1 MPLYKTININETTTV
16 FVWKITE
23 TYEQLYNE
31 VKLNEKSFIRLN
43 GMKSELH
50 QRGFLSVR
58 KLLEQAGY
66 SDFDLLYDEA
76 GKPHFNIKSL
86 HTEPVEVSITHSHNF
101 SAIIIS
107 DKKCGIDIELQRE
120 KIIQIANKFIDA
132 EYDYLNKTPTQ
143 DVVRQLTVIW
153 GAKES
158 IFKIQNEKGISFRY
172 HINVTPFKMS
182 DKKGIAFLNFG
193 SSIKKFKI
201 NFEEFEGFT
210 LVYAFENN

>member
-1 MPLYKTININETTTV
+1 MPLYKTINVNETTTV

-31 VKLNEKSFIRLN
+31 VKLNGNSSIRLL

-66 SDFDLLYDEA
+66 SDFDLLYDEF
-76 GKPHFNIKSL
+76 GKPHLKDEKFI
-86 HTEPVEVSITHSHNF
+86 SITHSHEF
-101 SAIIIS
+101 SAIILS
-107 DKKCGIDIELQRE
+107 DKNCGIDIELQRE
-120 KIIQIANKFIDA
+120 KIIQIADKFIDA
-132 EYDYLNKTPTQ
+132 EYDYLNKKNAEDFIQ
-143 DVVRQLTVIW
+143 RLTVIW

-158 IFKIQNEKGISFRY
+158 IFKIQSEKGISFRD
-172 HINVTPFKMS
+172 HINVTPFEMS
-182 DKKGIAFLNFG
+182 DEKGIAFLNFG
-193 SSIKKFKI
+193 NSIKKFKI